1 MTHACTHTHT
11 HKNSRTNA
19 QIGDFSYFQETRCA
33 AAPAISAL
41 AANPFNNTTLAAS
54 GALDVMYVYASYYNM
69 CPHTARLIAYCCHSF
84 KAAKLAYNEG
94 PGRRVNSCTHFVPS
108 ALTLGCKSTRNLQ
121 AGKRSLMHSRTRR
134 CRNRCR
140 CSSGYEGD
148 VMQYIIIALHYNTHP
163 LVSPLIACLTKSHPS
178 SR

>member
-1 MTHACTHTHT
+1 MRQRQPYQHSLQTPSITPRSQPRARWMSCT
-11 HKNSRTNA
+11 
-19 QIGDFSYFQETRCA
+19 YM
-33 AAPAISAL
+33 P
-41 AANPFNNTTLAAS
+41 
-54 GALDVMYVYASYYNM
+54 SYYNM

-140 CSSGYEGD
+140 CSSGSEGD
-148 VMQYIIIALHYNTHP
+148 VMQSIIIALHYNTHP
-163 LVSPLIACLTKSHPS
+163 LVSPLIACLTKSHAS